1 MICCPKCKESLE
13 GMKLNFQKV
22 KVCPYCG
29 ESLEMGE
36 LLETSKDLL
45 KYYVTKNGNEIFLD
59 GCKELLKKIES
70 WPADLK
76 KDADIIKLLN
86 IKNIPTALA
95 KACSLNEEGRAG
107 VLEECENT
115 LINEFGFTS
124 YQARQLLK
132 IVGVPLKLEN
142 FYEDTRDGQVYLTT
156 KIGDQVWFAENFRYE
171 SDDSKIPA
179 ACNENCVSK
188 YGRLYTWKEAKK
200 FAPPGWH
207 LPTLQEWKTMVE
219 NVRSKYGDAV
229 SALKFFMYN
238 TVAKD
243 FSKIGLSK
251 FDACPSGS
259 LSGNTFSDFNNCSL
273 YWMSDVAGD
282 RQAYYAWIHYEIG
295 SNSYKN
301 WEDLLAVRYIKD

>member
-200 FAPPGWH
+200 FAPSGWH
-207 LPTLQEWKTMVE
+207 LPTVKEWNALVE
-219 NVRSKYGDAV
+219 NVSTKYGTAL
-229 SALKFFMYN
+229 SPLKFFMYN
-238 TVAKD
+238 SVGNIE
-243 FSKIGLSK
+243 KIGLSK
-251 FDACPSGS
+251 FDACPSGWFI
-259 LSGNTFSDFNNCSL
+259 GNTFSDFNNLSVFWL
-273 YWMSDVAGD
+273 NDETSDK
-282 RQAYYAWIHYEIG
+282 RAYYAWIGKDI
-295 SNSYKN
+295 SSSYRDR
-301 WEDLLAVRYIKD
+301 EDLLAVRYIKD